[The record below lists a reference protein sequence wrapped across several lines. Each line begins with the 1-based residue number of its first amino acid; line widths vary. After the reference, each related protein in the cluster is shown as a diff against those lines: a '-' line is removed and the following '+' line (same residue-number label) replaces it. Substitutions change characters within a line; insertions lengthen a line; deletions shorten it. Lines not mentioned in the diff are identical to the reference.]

1 MYLNIINNIRHE
13 SKRKNQ
19 KTDYLL
25 EQEKNNSEDT
35 SYIVEINTKVSN
47 KYSDINEKYLI
58 KLGSYGLFNRLNIL
72 KNLDNK
78 FE

>member
-25 EQEKNNSEDT
+25 EQEKNNSEDEA
-35 SYIVEINTKVSN
+35 SQINSHNASFLYYSVFYGDLTKN
-47 KYSDINEKYLI
+47 WI
-58 KLGSYGLFNRLNIL
+58 KLNH
-72 KNLDNK
+72 
-78 FE
+78 